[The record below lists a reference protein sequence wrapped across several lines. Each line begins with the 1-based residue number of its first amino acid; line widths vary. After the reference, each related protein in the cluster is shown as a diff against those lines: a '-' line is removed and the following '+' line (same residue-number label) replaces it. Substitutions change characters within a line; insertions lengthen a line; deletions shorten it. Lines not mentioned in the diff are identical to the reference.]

1 MTQFWGLAI
10 NGPDIDI
17 VIDEAIEF
25 WEPVSLEGKNKYG
38 HSGLMFVLGENVH
51 IVFDIIY

>member
-25 WEPVSLEGKNKYG
+25 WDPC
-38 HSGLMFVLGENVH
+38 H
-51 IVFDIIY
+51 